1 MFYNANQI
9 RLTFLYQSGMINT
22 AKVRIYSGFG
32 WFNNIVFG
40 QQGENSVIGW
50 QLHSITIQVS
60 SVRFWTD
67 FFVYCRFSAEGR
79 RNGKKKNCRG
89 GYSH

>member
-1 MFYNANQI
+1 MFYNTNQI
-9 RLTFLYQSGMINT
+9 RLTFLYQSVMINT
-22 AKVRIYSGFG
+22 AEVRIYSDFG

-40 QQGENSVIGW
+40 QQGGYSVIGW

-79 RNGKKKNCRG
+79 RNGK
-89 GYSH
+89 